1 MSGGSLTLLPDD
13 PGPAGPAAPLRK
25 LPARVHALATGFPM
39 AIVLVGL
46 YWAMAVSSQLDKSAA
61 FDEIAHLT
69 AGYSYWTLD
78 DYRLHPENG
87 VLPQR
92 WAALPLLAGDYR
104 FPSLDQ
110 KAWRNATVFELGEQ
124 FFYQLGNP
132 LETMLLRGRAMI
144 ALAGAGLGLLIYAWS
159 RSLFGAAGGMVSLWL
174 FVFYPGML
182 ANGSLITS
190 DMLLMLTLTA
200 STWCF
205 WTMLHRPSA
214 ATVVVSALAMGL
226 LFVSKVSAFV
236 MLPLALGLLVVRL
249 IGERQRGRDDT
260 SPPEGSPLRLRP
272 AALAVSAVVHLVM
285 VLAVVWICYGA
296 RYSAF
301 GPASHPEDRFSEA
314 WEDVLPAAGILDTVI
329 RTARAHQLLPEAF
342 LYGFAGTLHLN
353 QTRSSFLN
361 GEYSRTGWWYYFPY
375 VVLVKTPLPL
385 FLVLGFAAAWA
396 VRTSRTDRSATRL
409 WIGQPWY
416 QLVPLGMLLLAYG
429 AVSLASNLNVG
440 HRHILPIYPALFIL
454 AGAAAS
460 WFGARHRQAGS
471 ALAICLLWFAAESLT
486 IRPHY
491 LAYFNQLA
499 GGPSHAYRHLV
510 DSSLDWGQD
519 LPGLRRWLDRNGA
532 GGPSPS
538 PVYLSYFGTGNPR
551 YYGITARLLP
561 SFIAHEQRSFPPLAG
576 GIYCIS
582 ATMLQG
588 VYLEIK
594 RGWSPLHEKI
604 YREVRGDIERYERTR
619 GDAESRRRLVQERGP
634 AFWFQRYEVHEQLQF
649 ARLTRYLLQREP
661 DDQVGYS
668 ILIYRLSDA
677 QVRDALDGPLP
688 ELRQDQDRA
697 PMKPGKS

>member
-1 MSGGSLTLLPDD
+1 
-13 PGPAGPAAPLRK
+13 
-25 LPARVHALATGFPM
+25 M

-46 YWAMAVSSQLDKSAA
+46 YWAMALSSQLDKSAA

-78 DYRLHPENG
+78 DYRLQPENG

-92 WAALPLLAGDYR
+92 WAALPLLAGEYR

-110 KAWRNATVFELGEQ
+110 KLWREAGDFELGEQ

-132 LETMLLRGRAMI
+132 LESMLLRGRAMI

-159 RSLFGAAGGMVSLWL
+159 RSLFGAAGGMLSLWL
-174 FVFYPGML
+174 YAFYPGML

-190 DMLLMLTLTA
+190 DMMLMLTLTA
-200 STWCF
+200 STWAF
-205 WTMLHRPSA
+205 WTMLNRPSPR
-214 ATVVVSALAMGL
+214 TVVLSALAMGL

-236 MLPLALGLLVVRL
+236 MFPLALGLLTVRL
-249 IGERQRGRDDT
+249 IVERQRTGFET
-260 SPPEGSPLRLRP
+260 SSPGIDPPALRP
-272 AALAVSAVVHLVM
+272 SMLAVSAVVHVVM
-285 VLAVVWICYGA
+285 ILAVVWICYGA

-301 GPASHPEDRFSEA
+301 NPAISGPGDRFSET
-314 WEDVLPAAGILDTVI
+314 WENVLPATGPLGAAIQ
-329 RTARAHQLLPEAF
+329 TAREHHLLPEAF

-353 QTRSSFLN
+353 QTRSAFLN
-361 GEYSRTGWWYYFPY
+361 GEYSLTGWWYFFPY
-375 VVLVKTPLPL
+375 VVMVKTPFPL

-396 VRTSRTDRSATRL
+396 ARAWRIGPPSTGP
-409 WIGQPWY
+409 WIGQSWY
-416 QLVPLGMLLLAYG
+416 RLVPLGMLILAYG
-429 AVSLASNLNVG
+429 AVSLASNLNTG
-440 HRHILPIYPALFIL
+440 HRHILPIYPALFVL
-454 AGAAAS
+454 AGASAS
-460 WFGARHRQAGS
+460 WFDARRRLAGG
-471 ALAICLLWFAAESLT
+471 ALAVCLLWFAAESFA

-499 GGPSHAYRHLV
+499 GGPSGAYRHLV

-519 LPGLRRWLDRNGA
+519 LPGLKRWLDQNGA
-532 GGPSPS
+532 GGPSQS
-538 PVYLSYFGTGNPR
+538 PVFLSYFGTGNPR
-551 YYGITARLLP
+551 YYGINARMLP
-561 SFIAHEQRSFPPLAG
+561 SFFPVNQQSFPPLTG

-588 VYLEIK
+588 VYLQIR

-604 YREVRGDIERYERTR
+604 YREVREDIERYKRTR
-619 GDAESRRRLVQERGP
+619 GDAGSRDRLIQERGTE
-634 AFWFQRYEVHEQLQF
+634 FWVKRFELHEQLQF

-661 DDQVGYS
+661 DDQVGYA

-688 ELRQDQDRA
+688 ELRGNQDEV
-697 PMKPGKS
+697 PIKPGIP